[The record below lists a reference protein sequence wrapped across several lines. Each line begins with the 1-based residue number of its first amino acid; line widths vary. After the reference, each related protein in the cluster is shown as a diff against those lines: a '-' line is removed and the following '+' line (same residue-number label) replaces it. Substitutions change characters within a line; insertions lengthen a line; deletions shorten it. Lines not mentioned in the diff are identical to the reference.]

1 MKKEKF
7 FITGGFGYI
16 GTSFAKEAIKLGHE
30 VLLYDSLIYEQ
41 DYIEI
46 VNEIVGD
53 HSSTNLQYIIGDTRN
68 FNLLEDTVKS
78 FSPTYFMHWGDF
90 SSVYSCNHNP
100 RLTDNVCFDASKKI
114 VDLCEKY
121 QIPLFYNSSS
131 SVYGVQTKSIKMTE
145 EDVLPLPTDNY
156 CKVKLK
162 MEEYIK
168 YKISLNSTF
177 KVIVFRPATVFG
189 LSPRFRIELLPN
201 HFSYMAV
208 DQNVIMV
215 ADLNAYRSAI
225 DVKDLVKGYFSVIK
239 KGNWDKLIYNIGNHN
254 FTKIEFALGIQKVTG
269 CKIQTIP
276 DIGDLRNLQINC
288 DRFNNEFNFLP
299 ENTYQESIEDVV
311 NLIQKNKKQIDDSNF
326 STMLNMP
333 LSNWIKICK

>member
-16 GTSFAKEAIKLGHE
+16 GTSFAKEAIRLGHE
-30 VLLYDSLIYEQ
+30 VFLYDSLIYEQ

-46 VNEIVGD
+46 IKEILGGNSAD
-53 HSSTNLQYIIGDTRN
+53 NLQYIIGDTRN
-68 FNLLEDTVKS
+68 IKLLEESIKS
-78 FSPTYFMHWGDF
+78 FMPTYFMHWGDF

-100 RLTDNVCFDASKKI
+100 RLTENVCFEASKAI
-114 VDLCEKY
+114 VDLCESYK
-121 QIPLFYNSSS
+121 IPLFYNSSS

-145 EDVLPLPTDNY
+145 EDVLPVPTDNY
-156 CKVKLK
+156 CRVKLK
-162 MEEYIK
+162 MEGYIK
-168 YKISLNSTF
+168 SKINSNS
-177 KVIVFRPATVFG
+177 KVIIFRPATVFG

-208 DQNVIMV
+208 DQKAIMV

-225 DVKDLVKGYFSVIK
+225 DVKDLVKGYFAVIN
-239 KGNWDKLIYNIGNHN
+239 KGNWNKLIYNIGNHN

-288 DRFNNEFNFLP
+288 DRFNEEFDFSP
-299 ENTYQESIEDVV
+299 DYSYEDSIKNVV
-311 NLIQKNKKQIDDSNF
+311 NWIEENKNQIDESNF